1 MADPINLNKARKA
14 RARTEAKHQAAEN
27 RIRFG
32 RAKAEKAAAAM
43 AETRAMRALEQKKRE
58 P

>member
-1 MADPINLNKARKA
+1 VSEILSLAKARKA
-14 RARTEAKHQAAEN
+14 RARVAAKAQAAEN

-32 RAKAEKAAAAM
+32 LGKAEKARVK
-43 AETRAMRALEQKKRE
+43 AETDRASRRLDDLKRD